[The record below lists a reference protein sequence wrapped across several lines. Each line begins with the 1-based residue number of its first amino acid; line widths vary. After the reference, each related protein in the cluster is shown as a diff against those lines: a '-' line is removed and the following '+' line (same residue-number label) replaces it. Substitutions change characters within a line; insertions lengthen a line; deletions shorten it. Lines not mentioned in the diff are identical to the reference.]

1 MLELLML
8 NTGQLLLNTVTVLA
22 CHVQVEG
29 PGSFLIVHV
38 TAQTAADVR
47 ELLIMALTGEPVLY
61 GRAVA
66 QSCCSLILAIFKAF
80 TLSPSS
86 SKLPPYPP
94 LPPCSWPHCRSCVPS
109 PCCVYLL
116 VLANLPEVCSHYL
129 FL

>member
-66 QSCCSLILAIFKAF
+66 EWTICVLLLPNLGNLHSLH
-80 TLSPSS
+80 S
-86 SKLPPYPP
+86 
-94 LPPCSWPHCRSCVPS
+94 
-109 PCCVYLL
+109 
-116 VLANLPEVCSHYL
+116 L
-129 FL
+129 FLVFKTPP